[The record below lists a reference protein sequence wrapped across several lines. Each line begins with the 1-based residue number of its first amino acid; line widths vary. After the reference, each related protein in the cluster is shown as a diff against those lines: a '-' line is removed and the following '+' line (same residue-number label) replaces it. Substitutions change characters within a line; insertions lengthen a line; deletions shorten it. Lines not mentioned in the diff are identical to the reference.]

1 MPKKRAKKSLTL
13 RKTVKKPGK
22 RYHSVDNRKVNKKNQ
37 KKIQTNI
44 EKTTS
49 LKNNR
54 KRLTTQKTL
63 KNRRQSES
71 KQEIPKE
78 NSNIH

>member
-1 MPKKRAKKSLTL
+1 M
-13 RKTVKKPGK
+13 
-22 RYHSVDNRKVNKKNQ
+22 YHSVDNRKVNKKNP
-37 KKIQTNI
+37 KKIRTNI